1 MFDIFS
7 GMNESPEAIRTPTY
21 EEVLTA
27 LAVSYEA
34 GVQKEDRA
42 GHEAFIKLGEYT
54 RAKEVQIDTCEDAVE
69 AEFRRVEFSF
79 ELGKMYLQA
88 GYVKEAKDTILQ
100 SLSGALSGEFHN
112 LFQEIHDFFLSNGGT
127 EEEIDSCI

>member
-1 MFDIFS
+1 
-7 GMNESPEAIRTPTY
+7 MNESPEVIRTPTY

-27 LAVSYEA
+27 LAVSYES

-54 RAKEVQIDTCEDAVE
+54 AAKEAEIDTCEDAVE

-79 ELGKMYLQA
+79 VLGKIYLEA
-88 GYVKEAKDTILQ
+88 GYTKEAKDTILQ
-100 SLSGALSGEFHN
+100 SLSGALSGEFHD
-112 LFQEIHDFFLSNGGT
+112 LFTEIHDFYLAHGGT
-127 EEEIDSCI
+127 EEEVDNFI